1 MRKPGSWNRMLIL
14 ASVAAALSGLSACGD
29 DDPTGPADE
38 ALLLE
43 WTFAADLDGWQDHT
57 DPGPE
62 GWGTVSHVD
71 WGGDGM
77 IGLDGTGNP
86 STPNAWITHD
96 VDIPANARTLRFKTS
111 AHNRDGADSEFLVAL
126 TALDGAGEHVTLIGW
141 TVTTGAEDELLWEAR
156 SVSLLAWVGRRVRL
170 EFYQNDNGPGSHEQR
185 YFDDI
190 QITG

>member
-1 MRKPGSWNRMLIL
+1 MTSIERRVRLVIFTT
-14 ASVAAALSGLSACGD
+14 VAAGSLTLVACGD
-29 DDPTGPADE
+29 DDPTGPAGGTT
-38 ALLLE
+38 LLE
-43 WTFAADLDGWQDHT
+43 WTFADDLDGWQGHT

-86 STPNAWITHD
+86 DEPNAWITHD
-96 VDIPANARTLRFKTS
+96 VDVPANARTLTFMTS
-111 AHNRDGADSEFLVAL
+111 AHNRTGADSEFFVAL
-126 TALDGAGEHVTLIGW
+126 TALDGAGEHVTLIDW
-141 TVTTGAEDELLWEAR
+141 STTSGSEGELLWQAR
-156 SVSLLAWVGRRVRL
+156 SVSILAWTGRRVRL

-190 QITG
+190 RITD

>member
-1 MRKPGSWNRMLIL
+1 MKTDVNMCRLLIL
-14 ASVAAALSGLSACGD
+14 AAITVGGSTLSACGD
-29 DDPTGPADE
+29 DDPTSPSGTTT
-38 ALLLE
+38 LLE
-43 WTFAADLDGWQDHT
+43 WTFADDLDGWEGHT

-62 GWGTVSHVD
+62 GWGAVSHVD

-86 STPNAWITHD
+86 GEPNAWITHN
-96 VDIPANARTLRFKTS
+96 VEIPANARTLTFMTS

-141 TVTTGAEDELLWEAR
+141 TATSGTEGELLWQAR
-156 SVSLLAWVGRRVRL
+156 SVSLLAWTGRRVRL
-170 EFYQNDNGPGSHEQR
+170 EFYQNDNGPGGHEQR

-190 QITG
+190 RITD